1 MRYNEIAWRSGE
13 VIYWTFTAIAGVIVL
28 SVAANFVF
36 DADRGEPVFRLI
48 PLVLAG
54 AVWLVGWVCRHVF
67 VKR

>member
-36 DADRGEPVFRLI
+36 DADRGEPVFRLH
-48 PLVLAG
+48 PVG
-54 AVWLVGWVCRHVF
+54 ACRGSVACGMGLPPCVC
-67 VKR
+67 